1 METVEFSPEKEIPVV
16 AEADVLVVG
25 GGPGGVGAAVMSAR
39 EGAST
44 VLAEQHGRMGGT
56 ATFGEITPMMI
67 NHYAADGKLEH
78 GVSMDQPV
86 YTELM
91 ERLWSYLPEE
101 LRPTAADTNWNSSR
115 FMVSKDLI
123 SLAMED
129 LCLEAGVK
137 LFYHFQLVAAG
148 MENRKIRYAVFH
160 TKSGF
165 VAIRA
170 KNFVDA
176 TGDGDLAALSGC
188 RFEYG
193 DTAHGLCQPMTLCF
207 KLSHVDK
214 SRVDRKKVQEL
225 YRKAQAD
232 GRIEC
237 KREDVL
243 MFGYYDDD
251 IVHFNTTRVLGK
263 SAIDALQRSEA
274 ELEGRRQMRQ
284 FVDWLRSEV
293 PGFEHAMIHSMAAEI
308 GVRESRRIKGRA
320 YLTREDFLKR
330 SKFADAIARCNYP
343 IDIHSVTGAGTEC
356 VFMPKSEYYEI
367 PFGCIVAA
375 DVDNLTV
382 GGRPISVS
390 HDLHA
395 SSRVMP
401 PACTVGQAAGL
412 AAAMAS
418 RRGISSSELEGV
430 EVRKR
435 LTELGAWL

>member
-1 METVEFSPEKEIPVV
+1 METVQFSPEKEIPVV

-101 LRPTAADTNWNSSR
+101 RRPTAADTDWNSSR

-170 KNFVDA
+170 K
-176 TGDGDLAALSGC
+176 
-188 RFEYG
+188 
-193 DTAHGLCQPMTLCF
+193 
-207 KLSHVDK
+207 
-214 SRVDRKKVQEL
+214 
-225 YRKAQAD
+225 
-232 GRIEC
+232 
-237 KREDVL
+237 VL
-243 MFGYYDDD
+243 
-251 IVHFNTTRVLGK
+251 NT
-263 SAIDALQRSEA
+263 
-274 ELEGRRQMRQ
+274 
-284 FVDWLRSEV
+284 
-293 PGFEHAMIHSMAAEI
+293 
-308 GVRESRRIKGRA
+308 
-320 YLTREDFLKR
+320 
-330 SKFADAIARCNYP
+330 
-343 IDIHSVTGAGTEC
+343 
-356 VFMPKSEYYEI
+356 EI
-367 PFGCIVAA
+367 PP
-375 DVDNLTV
+375 TV
-382 GGRPISVS
+382 S
-390 HDLHA
+390 
-395 SSRVMP
+395 
-401 PACTVGQAAGL
+401 
-412 AAAMAS
+412 AS
-418 RRGISSSELEGV
+418 R
-430 EVRKR
+430 
-435 LTELGAWL
+435 